1 MYTKVIVTGT
11 NRTKS
16 ILVDFKVLLRRLS
29 DSAAGTGCLAAAECA
44 ECAGASLWKRR
55 WRSWLTPA
63 VALKLEKR
71 TIASRNPLTSRKSA
85 SPVRGIL
92 GHGPRLRHIISPSVA
107 ECTKMLSQTFGLRG
121 WHYKLQRLSETQVII
136 NFVRAAKRLKPC

>member
-16 ILVDFKVLLRRLS
+16 ILVDFKVLLRRPS

-44 ECAGASLWKRR
+44 DCAGASLWKRR

-71 TIASRNPLTSRKSA
+71 TIASRVNLAR
-85 SPVRGIL
+85 L
-92 GHGPRLRHIISPSVA
+92 GVEWLCKYCR
-107 ECTKMLSQTFGLRG
+107 
-121 WHYKLQRLSETQVII
+121 HYKLQRLSETQVII